1 MSMSAESNFDIVVDV
16 DLDDDV
22 DDEDVIGVELFV
34 LGSRNRHVKFISREF
49 KRNTF

>member
-22 DDEDVIGVELFV
+22 DVEDAIDVDFFV
-34 LGSRNRHVKFISREF
+34 LGSRN
-49 KRNTF
+49 